1 MIVSMT
7 GYGKSTK
14 ITRGIEFT
22 AEMKSVNSK
31 FLEVSAR
38 LPMAFI
44 DRENDVKEIIRRK
57 ISRGKLTVNVNVDM
71 NTQSKLDVKIDPQ
84 MVKNYYKLLTNVK
97 RIVKSKEEVKLE
109 HLLQFSSIFK
119 PVDTEELKKYWDNVK
134 YVVTKSLDDLL
145 TMKRKEGKV
154 IERDIIRRIGSIKKG
169 LDKVAEEAKENLE
182 DYKARLREKID
193 LILSDKN
200 LDPARIEL
208 EVVLL
213 TDKLDVTEELV
224 RAGSH
229 LNYFVENIKT
239 KDFSG
244 RRLNF
249 LVQEINREINTIA
262 SKSNN
267 SEISQTVVEMKEEL
281 EKIREQLQNVE

>member
-14 ITRGIEFT
+14 KIRGIEFT
-22 AEMKSVNSK
+22 AEMRSVNSK

-38 LPMAFI
+38 LPAALI
-44 DRENDVKEIIRRK
+44 DKENDVKEIIRQK
-57 ISRGKLTVNVNVDM
+57 ISRGKLTLNINVDM
-71 NTQSKLDVKIDPQ
+71 NTKSKLDLKLEPKI
-84 MVKNYYKLLTNVK
+84 VKNYYKLLTSLK
-97 RIVKSKEEVKLE
+97 RIVKLKEEIKLE

-119 PVDTEELKKYWDNVK
+119 PLDTEELKKYWDNVK
-134 YVVTKSLDDLL
+134 HVVTKSLDDLL

-154 IERDIIRRIGSIKKG
+154 LEKDIVRRIGSIKKG
-169 LDKVAEEAKENLE
+169 LDKVAEEAKDNLE
-182 DYKARLREKID
+182 DYRTRLKEKVD
-193 LILSDKN
+193 FILSDKN
-200 LDPARIEL
+200 LDPARVEL

-213 TDKLDVTEELV
+213 TDKLDVTEEVV
-224 RAGSH
+224 RASSH
-229 LNYFVENIKT
+229 LNYFVENMKT

-267 SEISQTVVEMKEEL
+267 SKISQIVVEMKEEL